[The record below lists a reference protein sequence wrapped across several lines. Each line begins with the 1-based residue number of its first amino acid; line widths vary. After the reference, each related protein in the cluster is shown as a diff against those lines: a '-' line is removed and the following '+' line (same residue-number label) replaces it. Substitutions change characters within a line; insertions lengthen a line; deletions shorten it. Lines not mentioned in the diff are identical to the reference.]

1 MGGIGFGTGVYSY
14 ITQGHKTAGE
24 VVTHNG
30 LTLGT
35 VATAIVGL
43 TIEALGLNSGVW
55 ASYGT
60 DYLYK
65 NNIFGLKNGTDWG
78 GENVLDPA
86 FDRVK
91 HIYSIEKGKLEIGNI
106 LISEVYNKVKNL
118 GKK

>member
-1 MGGIGFGTGVYSY
+1 MYGSNVMGGIGFGTGVYSD
-14 ITQGHKTAGE
+14 ITQDHKTAGE

-43 TIEALGLNSGVW
+43 TIAALGLNPGGWAILAGIAIGSL
-55 ASYGT
+55 ASYAT

-78 GENVLDPA
+78 GMYQTQHL
-86 FDRVK
+86 
-91 HIYSIEKGKLEIGNI
+91 IE
-106 LISEVYNKVKNL
+106 
-118 GKK
+118 

>member
-35 VATAIVGL
+35 VATVIVGL

-78 GENVLDPA
+78 
-86 FDRVK
+86 VK
-91 HIYSIEKGKLEIGNI
+91 MY
-106 LISEVYNKVKNL
+106 
-118 GKK
+118 